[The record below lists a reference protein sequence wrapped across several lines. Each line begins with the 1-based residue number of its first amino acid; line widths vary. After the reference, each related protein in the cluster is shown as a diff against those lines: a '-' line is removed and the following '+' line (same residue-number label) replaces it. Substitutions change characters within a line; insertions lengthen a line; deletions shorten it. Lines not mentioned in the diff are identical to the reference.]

1 MVNNGK
7 IKIAVVTDRYF
18 TSNHASVVRIKS
30 IVKAIKKSNKFDV
43 KIFSTK
49 EGYKKEPYSSSLTFT
64 PPPSNKNN
72 LVFRLLTEIL
82 LGMELFL
89 RLLISKQELI
99 LITSPPY
106 LMTLFCTAMA
116 RIKRV
121 PYVVDIRD
129 LYPDVYFSAGLLT
142 EQNVISVLLRNL
154 EKKLY
159 SKAFIITT
167 VTEKYVEHIKNNIN
181 AENNILLLRNGYSE
195 SMVHTVEKK
204 YDVFTLFHHGNLGNF
219 QDVDLLLKLAERF
232 SNSDLDIDI
241 LILGSGSKD
250 HIIQSSSLNNIKF
263 FGQMDMKDVYNKISR
278 AHIGLSLR
286 TDDKVSHGAF
296 PVKIYECIAFGIPVI
311 VTPISEAGKF
321 VEKYQIGYQFNP
333 FQVDEIH
340 SEIVNLKKNVN
351 LLQKL
356 SENTNTLKDQFSR
369 KKSATNF
376 VKELEEALQFDY
388 NKK

>member
-7 IKIAVVTDRYF
+7 IKIAIVTDRYF

-43 KIFSTK
+43 KIFSTR
-49 EGYKKEPYSSSLTFT
+49 EGYKKELYSSSLTFT

-72 LVFRLLTEIL
+72 LGFRLLTEIL

-89 RLLISKQELI
+89 RLFINKQDLI

-129 LYPDVYFSAGLLT
+129 LYPDVYFSAGLLR

-159 SKAFIITT
+159 SKAFIVTT
-167 VTEKYVEHIKNNIN
+167 VTKKYVEHIKNNIN
-181 AENNILLLRNGYSE
+181 AGNNILLLRNGYSE

-204 YDVFTLFHHGNLGNF
+204 YDVFTLFHHGNLGKF
-219 QDVDLLLKLAERF
+219 QDVELLLKLAERF
-232 SNSDLDIDI
+232 TNSDLDIDI

-250 HIIQSSSLNNIKF
+250 HLIQSSGLNNIKF
-263 FGQMDMKDVYNKISR
+263 FGQMDMKDIYNKISR

-286 TDDKVSHGAF
+286 TDDKVSQGAF

-321 VEKYQIGYQFNP
+321 VEKHQIGYQFNP
-333 FQVDEIH
+333 FQVDEIY
-340 SEIVNLKKNVN
+340 SEIVDLKKNVN
-351 LLQKL
+351 VLQTL
-356 SENTNTLKDQFSR
+356 SENTNTLKDEFSR

>member
-7 IKIAVVTDRYF
+7 IKIAIVTDRYF

-30 IVKAIKKSNKFDV
+30 IVKAIKKSNKFDI
-43 KIFSTK
+43 KIFSTR
-49 EGYKKEPYSSSLTFT
+49 EGYKKELYSSSLTFT

-72 LVFRLLTEIL
+72 LGFRLLTEIL

-89 RLLISKQELI
+89 RLFINKQDLI

-129 LYPDVYFSAGLLT
+129 LYPDVYFSAGLLR

-159 SKAFIITT
+159 SKAFIVTT
-167 VTEKYVEHIKNNIN
+167 VTKKYVEHIKNNIN
-181 AENNILLLRNGYSE
+181 AGNNILLLRNGYSE

-204 YDVFTLFHHGNLGNF
+204 YDVFTLFHHGNLGKF
-219 QDVDLLLKLAERF
+219 QDVELLLKLAERF

-250 HIIQSSSLNNIKF
+250 HLIQSSGLNNIKF
-263 FGQMDMKDVYNKISR
+263 FGQMDMKDIYNKISR

-286 TDDKVSHGAF
+286 TDDKVSQGAF

-333 FQVDEIH
+333 FQVDEIY
-340 SEIVNLKKNVN
+340 SEIVDLKKNVN
-351 LLQKL
+351 VLQTL
-356 SENTNTLKDQFSR
+356 SENTNTLKDEFSR

>member
-7 IKIAVVTDRYF
+7 IKIAIVTDRYF

-43 KIFSTK
+43 KIFSTR
-49 EGYKKEPYSSSLTFT
+49 EGYKKELYSSSLTFT

-72 LVFRLLTEIL
+72 LGFRLLTEIL

-89 RLLISKQELI
+89 RLFINKQDLI

-129 LYPDVYFSAGLLT
+129 LYPDVYFSAGLLR

-159 SKAFIITT
+159 SKAFIVTT
-167 VTEKYVEHIKNNIN
+167 VTKKYVEHIKNNIN
-181 AENNILLLRNGYSE
+181 AGNNILLLRNGYSE

-204 YDVFTLFHHGNLGNF
+204 YDVFTLFHHGNLGKF
-219 QDVDLLLKLAERF
+219 QDVELLLKLAERF

-250 HIIQSSSLNNIKF
+250 HLIQSSGLNNIKF
-263 FGQMDMKDVYNKISR
+263 FGQMDMKDIYNKISR

-286 TDDKVSHGAF
+286 TDDKVSQGAF

-321 VEKYQIGYQFNP
+321 VEKHQIGYQFNP
-333 FQVDEIH
+333 FQVDEIY
-340 SEIVNLKKNVN
+340 SEIVDLKKNVN
-351 LLQKL
+351 VLQTL
-356 SENTNTLKDQFSR
+356 SENTNTLKDEFSR

>member
-7 IKIAVVTDRYF
+7 IKIAIVTDRYF

-43 KIFSTK
+43 KIFSTR
-49 EGYKKEPYSSSLTFT
+49 EGYKKELYSSSLTFT

-72 LVFRLLTEIL
+72 LGFRLLTEIL

-89 RLLISKQELI
+89 RLFINKQDLI

-181 AENNILLLRNGYSE
+181 ADNNILLLRNGYSE

-204 YDVFTLFHHGNLGNF
+204 YDVFTLFHHGNLGKF
-219 QDVDLLLKLAERF
+219 QDVELLLKLAERF

-250 HIIQSSSLNNIKF
+250 HLIQSSGLNNIKF
-263 FGQMDMKDVYNKISR
+263 FGQMDMKDIYNKISR

-286 TDDKVSHGAF
+286 TDDKVSQGAF

-333 FQVDEIH
+333 FQVDEIY
-340 SEIVNLKKNVN
+340 SEIVDLKKNVN
-351 LLQKL
+351 VLQTL
-356 SENTNTLKDQFSR
+356 SENTNTLKDEFSR

>member
-7 IKIAVVTDRYF
+7 IKIAIVTDRYF

-30 IVKAIKKSNKFDV
+30 IVKAIKKSNKFDI
-43 KIFSTK
+43 KIFSTR
-49 EGYKKEPYSSSLTFT
+49 EGYKKELYSSSLTFT

-72 LVFRLLTEIL
+72 LGFRLLTEIL

-89 RLLISKQELI
+89 RLFINKQDLI

-129 LYPDVYFSAGLLT
+129 LYPDVYFSAGLLR

-159 SKAFIITT
+159 SKAFIVTT
-167 VTEKYVEHIKNNIN
+167 VTKKYVEHIKNNIN
-181 AENNILLLRNGYSE
+181 AGNNILLLRNGYSE

-204 YDVFTLFHHGNLGNF
+204 YDVFTLFHHGNLGKF
-219 QDVDLLLKLAERF
+219 QDVELLLKLAERF

-250 HIIQSSSLNNIKF
+250 HLIQSSGLNNIKF
-263 FGQMDMKDVYNKISR
+263 FGQMDMKDIYNKISR

-286 TDDKVSHGAF
+286 TDDKVSQGAF

-333 FQVDEIH
+333 FQVDEIY
-340 SEIVNLKKNVN
+340 SEIVDLKK
-351 LLQKL
+351 KC
-356 SENTNTLKDQFSR
+356 
-369 KKSATNF
+369 
-376 VKELEEALQFDY
+376 
-388 NKK
+388 

>member
-7 IKIAVVTDRYF
+7 IKIAIVTDRYF

-43 KIFSTK
+43 KIFSTR
-49 EGYKKEPYSSSLTFT
+49 EGYKKELYSSSLTFT

-72 LVFRLLTEIL
+72 LGFRLLTEIL

-89 RLLISKQELI
+89 RLFINKQDLI

-129 LYPDVYFSAGLLT
+129 LYPDVYFSAGLLR

-159 SKAFIITT
+159 SKAFIVTT
-167 VTEKYVEHIKNNIN
+167 VTKKYVEHIKNNIN
-181 AENNILLLRNGYSE
+181 AGNNILLLRNGYSE

-204 YDVFTLFHHGNLGNF
+204 YDVFTLFHHGNLGKF
-219 QDVDLLLKLAERF
+219 QDVELLLKLAERF

-250 HIIQSSSLNNIKF
+250 HLIQSSGLNNIKF
-263 FGQMDMKDVYNKISR
+263 FGQMDMKDIYNKISR

-286 TDDKVSHGAF
+286 TDDKVSQGAF

-333 FQVDEIH
+333 FQVDEIY
-340 SEIVNLKKNVN
+340 SEIVDLKKNVN
-351 LLQKL
+351 VLQTL
-356 SENTNTLKDQFSR
+356 SENTNTLKDEFSR

>member
-7 IKIAVVTDRYF
+7 IKIAIVTDRYF

-43 KIFSTK
+43 KIFSTR
-49 EGYKKEPYSSSLTFT
+49 EGYKNELYSSSLTFT

-72 LVFRLLTEIL
+72 LGFRLLTEIL

-89 RLLISKQELI
+89 RLFINKQDLI

-106 LMTLFCTAMA
+106 LMTLFCTTMA

-129 LYPDVYFSAGLLT
+129 LYPDVYFSAGLLR

-159 SKAFIITT
+159 SKAFIVTT
-167 VTEKYVEHIKNNIN
+167 VTKKYVEHIKNNIN
-181 AENNILLLRNGYSE
+181 AGNNILLLRNGYSE

-204 YDVFTLFHHGNLGNF
+204 YDVFTLFHHGNLGKF
-219 QDVDLLLKLAERF
+219 QDVELLLKLAERF

-250 HIIQSSSLNNIKF
+250 HLIQSSGLNNIKF
-263 FGQMDMKDVYNKISR
+263 FGQMDMKDIYNKISR

-286 TDDKVSHGAF
+286 TDDKVSQGAF

-333 FQVDEIH
+333 FQVDEIY
-340 SEIVNLKKNVN
+340 SAIVDLKKNVN
-351 LLQKL
+351 VLQTL
-356 SENTNTLKDQFSR
+356 SENTNTLKDEFSR

>member
-7 IKIAVVTDRYF
+7 IKIAIVTDRYF

-43 KIFSTK
+43 KIFSTR
-49 EGYKKEPYSSSLTFT
+49 EGYKKERYSSSLTFT

-72 LVFRLLTEIL
+72 LGFRLLTEIL

-89 RLLISKQELI
+89 RLFINKQDLI

-129 LYPDVYFSAGLLT
+129 LYPDVYFSAGLLR

-159 SKAFIITT
+159 SKAFIVTT
-167 VTEKYVEHIKNNIN
+167 VTKKYVEHIKNNIN
-181 AENNILLLRNGYSE
+181 AGNNILLLRNGYSE

-204 YDVFTLFHHGNLGNF
+204 YDVFTLFHHGNLGKF
-219 QDVDLLLKLAERF
+219 QDVELLLKLAERF

-250 HIIQSSSLNNIKF
+250 HLIQSSGLNNIKF
-263 FGQMDMKDVYNKISR
+263 FGQMDMKDIYNKISR

-286 TDDKVSHGAF
+286 TDDKVSQGAF

-321 VEKYQIGYQFNP
+321 VEKHQIGYQFNP
-333 FQVDEIH
+333 FQVDEIY
-340 SEIVNLKKNVN
+340 SEIVDLKKNVN
-351 LLQKL
+351 VLQTL
-356 SENTNTLKDQFSR
+356 SENTNTLKDEFSR

>member
-7 IKIAVVTDRYF
+7 IKIAIVTDRYF

-43 KIFSTK
+43 KIFSTR
-49 EGYKKEPYSSSLTFT
+49 EGYKKELYSSSLTFT

-72 LVFRLLTEIL
+72 LGFRLLTEIL

-89 RLLISKQELI
+89 RLFINKQDLI

-129 LYPDVYFSAGLLT
+129 LYPDVYFSAGLLR

-159 SKAFIITT
+159 SKAFIVTT
-167 VTEKYVEHIKNNIN
+167 VTKKYVEHIKNNIN
-181 AENNILLLRNGYSE
+181 AGNNILLLRNGYSE

-204 YDVFTLFHHGNLGNF
+204 YDVFTLFHHGNLGKF
-219 QDVDLLLKLAERF
+219 QDVELLLKLAERF

-250 HIIQSSSLNNIKF
+250 HLIQSSGLNNIKF
-263 FGQMDMKDVYNKISR
+263 FGQLDMKDIYNKISS
-278 AHIGLSLR
+278 AHLGLSLR
-286 TDDKVSHGAF
+286 TDDKVSQGAF

-321 VEKYQIGYQFNP
+321 VEKHQIGYQFNP
-333 FQVDEIH
+333 FQVDEIY
-340 SEIVNLKKNVN
+340 SEIVDLKKNVN
-351 LLQKL
+351 VLQTL
-356 SENTNTLKDQFSR
+356 SENTNTLKDEFSR